1 MSSEVAEPSLIG
13 LAFIIF
19 FVGLMLAYLF
29 LHKDQTTRSLREI
42 PAFARLRRSIG
53 LAVET
58 GMRLHI
64 ALGNGGIQGLRG
76 APGMVGLS
84 VIQRISRSA
93 AISDRPPTATSGE
106 AALSILSQDA
116 LRSGY
121 REANAEYQF
130 EQTSGQLS
138 GLTPYSFAAGVL
150 PTIYDEHV
158 SVNLMLGSFDAE
170 VALISEAAERTD
182 SLTIGGSENLNA
194 QAILFAS
201 AQEMLVGEEMF
212 AAGAYLQT
220 GKMHIASLFAQDV
233 LRWVI
238 FAMILIGAGMK
249 LAGVL

>member
-1 MSSEVAEPSLIG
+1 MSIAAAGASPTG
-13 LAFIIF
+13 LAFIILF
-19 FVGLMLAYLF
+19 IGLMVAFSLLR
-29 LHKDQTTRSLREI
+29 KDQPNRHLREI

-53 LAVET
+53 LAVEA

-76 APGMVGLS
+76 APGLIGLS
-84 VIQRISRSA
+84 VIQRVSRSA
-93 AISDRPPTATSGE
+93 AISDRPPTASSGE
-106 AALSILSQDA
+106 AVLTILSQDA

-121 REANAEYQF
+121 REASSEYQF
-130 EQTSGQLS
+130 DPTTGQIS
-138 GLTPYSFAAGVL
+138 GLTPYSFAAGAM
-150 PTIYDEHV
+150 PTVYDEHV
-158 SVNLMLGSFDAE
+158 SVNLMLGSFDSE
-170 VALISEAAERTD
+170 VALISEAAERTE

-201 AQEMLVGEEMF
+201 SKELLIGEELF

-238 FAMILIGAGMK
+238 LAVILIGAG
-249 LAGVL
+249 LTLLGVL